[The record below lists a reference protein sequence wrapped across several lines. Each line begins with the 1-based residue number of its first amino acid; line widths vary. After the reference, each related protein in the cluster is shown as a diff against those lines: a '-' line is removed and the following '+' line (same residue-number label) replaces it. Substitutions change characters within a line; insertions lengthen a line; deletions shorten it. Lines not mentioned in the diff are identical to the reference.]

1 MGVGAGLAV
10 YRRLRTARED
20 ARLAMQRAHTDFK
33 NRRARTVQ
41 NITRRNNQRAYE
53 RVYGDEQLL
62 DEYVGPNRVAFYG
75 EVAEVVASRQPST
88 VIDIGCGAG
97 NLLHAV
103 VEKTSPHRVVGIDYA
118 QAGIDRAR
126 QLVPSGEFHARS
138 LYELDLAETFDVV
151 LCTEVLEHLS
161 NPNAAMHVLA
171 GLCARDGAVVITV
184 PDGAADSWE
193 GHRNFWTEWE
203 LVEFLRDYGAVR
215 VSRMRLDEASLLA
228 VIKPHPAERE
238 DAANHAPLPH
248 RA

>member
-1 MGVGAGLAV
+1 VFAV
-10 YRRLRTARED
+10 QGYRAARDEWLRKQRELRSAFIDFRNRHD
-20 ARLAMQRAHTDFK
+20 ARAS
-33 NRRARTVQ
+33 
-41 NITRRNNQRAYE
+41 NITRKNTRRAYE
-53 RVYGDEQLL
+53 RVYADDGLL
-62 DEYVGPNRVAFYG
+62 GEYLAPERVEFYE
-75 EVAEVVASRQPST
+75 EVAEICASRRPLS
-88 VIDIGCGAG
+88 VIDVGCGAG

-103 VEKTSPHRVVGIDYA
+103 VEKTSAHRVVGIDYA
-118 QAGIDRAR
+118 QAGIERAR

-161 NPNAAMHVLA
+161 DPDAAMRVLA
-171 GLCARDGAVVITV
+171 GLCAHNGTMVITV

-193 GHRNFWTEWE
+193 GHRNFWTESE
-203 LVEFLRDYGAVR
+203 LVEFLRDYGAVQ

-228 VIKPHPAERE
+228 VIKPHLAERE